1 MALMRSG
8 APRMARAEQ
17 SGAGRGPG
25 AAADAGPKK
34 PFNKSA
40 AWREA
45 RELLYSHRKRLLI
58 GLALMLVSR
67 LAGIVLPALSKVV
80 IDDVLGKGRHELLM
94 PIALAA
100 GAATVVQAI
109 TSFALSQLLGVAA
122 QRAITDMRKRVQA
135 KIMRLPV
142 RYFDSTQTGVLL
154 SRIMTD
160 AEGIR
165 NLVGTGLV
173 SLVGGLV
180 TAVISLGVLLYL
192 NWRLTLVTAVVLG

>member
-1 MALMRSG
+1 
-8 APRMARAEQ
+8 MARAER
-17 SGAGRGPG
+17 SGAGRGVP
-25 AAADAGPKK
+25 AAQETPQKK
-34 PFNKSA
+34 PFDRSA

-45 RELLYSHRKRLLI
+45 RELLYAHRRRLLV
-58 GLALMLVSR
+58 GLVLMLVSR

-80 IDDVLGKGRHELLM
+80 VDDVLGRSRHDLLM
-94 PIALAA
+94 PVALAA
-100 GAATVVQAI
+100 GAATVVQAV

-154 SRIMTD
+154 SRIMSD
-160 AEGIR
+160 ADGIR

-173 SLVGGLV
+173 PLVGGLV
-180 TAVISLGVLLYL
+180 TAAISLVVLLYS
-192 NWRLTLVTAVVLG
+192 TGA